1 MYPFERYYK
10 GLKSAVR
17 NLAKP
22 EGCMTA
28 SYEVEEAAGYV
39 IEYLVNYTGTR
50 TRVCDSEED
59 PIMTDEI
66 LEGRG
71 MKSNLNEDRRQLFHN
86 FVIDS
91 SGYIEE
97 YQQ

>member
-1 MYPFERYYK
+1 MYSFERYYK

-22 EGCMTA
+22 KGSMSA

-39 IEYLVNYTGTR
+39 TEYLVNYTGTY
-50 TRVCDSEED
+50 TRVWDSQED
-59 PIMTDEI
+59 PKMTDEI

-71 MKSNLNEDRRQLFHN
+71 MKRTLTEERRELFHN

-91 SGYIEE
+91 SGYCEE
-97 YQQ
+97 HRE